1 MNRTDKIKFLEK
13 VFNENDIS
21 SLADATKKYGIVL
34 DLRNDKGLT
43 RQETATHGNQ
53 LTLWNYTD
61 IEAEFVRQ
69 KLKSKYQIVL
79 VTEYSTYY

>member
-21 SLADATKKYGIVL
+21 SLADAAKKYGIVL

-61 IEAEFVRQ
+61 IEAEVVRQ
-69 KLKSKYQIVL
+69 QLKSQYQIVL